1 MLELDKITFSIRNE
15 EGVTQKILD
24 HISLK
29 AKKGEFI
36 IVSGRNGAGKSTLLN
51 VITGELT
58 GYAGTLKIN
67 QHSLKKT
74 APELRSR
81 WISKVSQNPKEAVID
96 DFTIEENMA
105 FAYLRGQKRGLHW
118 FRSQQRRKIFQQK
131 LGILEMNLENR
142 LSDRAKML
150 SGGQKQALSLIM
162 ATLASPEVLLLDE
175 HTSALDPKM
184 AERIMEIAEKIVR
197 TEKITTLMISHN
209 ISHLHKYGD
218 RILTLDQGK
227 IVRDF
232 SQKEKAALTRSDLK
246 SFYE

>member
-1 MLELDKITFSIRNE
+1 MLELDKITFSLRNE
-15 EGVTQKILD
+15 EGVTAKILD
-24 HISLK
+24 HVSFK

-36 IVSGRNGAGKSTLLN
+36 IISGRNGAGKSTLLN
-51 VITGELT
+51 VITGDLP
-58 GYAGTLKIN
+58 GYTGTLKVN
-67 QHSLKKT
+67 QYYLGKI
-74 APELRSR
+74 APELRAR
-81 WISKVSQNPKEAVID
+81 WISKVSQNPREAVID
-96 DFTIEENMA
+96 DFTIEENMS
-105 FAYLRGQKRGLHW
+105 FAYLRGAKRGFHW

-131 LGILEMNLENR
+131 LRILEMNLENR

-162 ATLASPEVLLLDE
+162 ATLSSPEVLLLDE

-184 AERIMEIAEKIVR
+184 AERIMDITEKVIR

-209 ISHLHKYGD
+209 ISHIHKYGD
-218 RILTLDQGK
+218 RILTLDNGK

-232 SQKEKAALTRSDLK
+232 SQKEKAVLTMADLK

>member
-24 HISLK
+24 HISLT

-51 VITGELT
+51 VITGELA
-58 GYAGTLKIN
+58 GYKGTLKIN

-105 FAYLRGQKRGLHW
+105 FAYLRGQKRRLHW
-118 FRSQQRRKIFQQK
+118 FRSQLRRKIFQQK

-175 HTSALDPKM
+175 HTSALAPKT
-184 AERIMEIAEKIVR
+184 AERIMEITEKIVR

-218 RILTLDQGK
+218 RILTLDHGK
-227 IVRDF
+227 VIRDF

>member
-51 VITGELT
+51 VITGELA
-58 GYAGTLKIN
+58 GYKGTLKIN

-96 DFTIEENMA
+96 DFTIEENMS
-105 FAYLRGQKRGLHW
+105 FAYLRGQKRRLHW
-118 FRSQQRRKIFQQK
+118 FRSQLRRKIFQQK

-175 HTSALDPKM
+175 HTSALDPKT
-184 AERIMEIAEKIVR
+184 AERIMEITEKIVR

-218 RILTLDQGK
+218 RILTLDHGK
-227 IVRDF
+227 VIRDF